1 MQNEVT
7 LTPVTVIY
15 AVLSCVVYL
24 LIRVF
29 FTHLCMI
36 SSPPA
41 INCLFNSLVIQ

>member
-24 LIRVF
+24 LTWF
-29 FTHLCMI
+29 FYTLVYDFVT
-36 SSPPA
+36 SSDQ
-41 INCLFNSLVIQ
+41 LFV